1 MRLNCKGASMPK
13 EKSLLQE
20 IKKID
25 VNLDYIRLPQDKT
38 IVEGKPLP
46 QWLEEHAGQKAKD
59 FYLLIRF

>member
-1 MRLNCKGASMPK
+1 MPK
-13 EKSLLQE
+13 EMNLLRE

-25 VNLDYIRLPQDKT
+25 ANLDYIRLPQDKT

-59 FYLLIRF
+59 FYLLVRF